1 MVTGS
6 GSGLAGK
13 RCFVTGGA
21 NGIGREIVRAFAQE
35 GALVF
40 FCDRDPAAGRR
51 LEGEVGPGSF
61 YEVDV
66 TDAAALEKA
75 LRDAAGPG
83 KALDIL
89 VNNVGISEFSPLLE
103 TVVERFDRVIATNL
117 RPVFVASRVFA
128 QLWNDRFGFPSGSV
142 VPDER
147 EVTEASSGT
156 NVGPTAGTCP
166 TAGDGGVLRPGSCT
180 GSGAGDMARPLTGT
194 GDGFETAL
202 ADGPGAVSGTEIQ
215 CGRIINIA
223 STRWAQS
230 EPDSEGY
237 AASKGGIVSLTHA
250 LSASFSGSGVTVN
263 CVSPGW
269 IETGDYGVLSAAD
282 HAQHPSGRVGRPGD
296 IARVC
301 LMLADP
307 RNGFIDGENIVVDGG
322 MTRKMIYV

>member
-6 GSGLAGK
+6 GFGLAGK
-13 RCFVTGGA
+13 KCFVTGGA

-103 TVVERFDRVIATNL
+103 TDVERFDRVIATNL
-117 RPVFVASRVFA
+117 RPMFVASRVFA
-128 QLWNDRFGFPSGSV
+128 QLWNARFGFPSGSV

-147 EVTEASSGT
+147 EVTGGLPGT
-156 NVGPTAGTCP
+156 YNGAAAGTCS
-166 TAGDGGVLRPGSCT
+166 TTGVIRPGSR
-180 GSGAGDMARPLTGT
+180 SGKGVGDMARLLTGT
-194 GDGFETAL
+194 DDGFETAL

-230 EPDSEGY
+230 EPGSEGY

-269 IETGDYGVLSAAD
+269 IETGDYGALSAAD
-282 HAQHPSGRVGRPGD
+282 HAQHPLGRVGRPGD

-307 RNGFIDGENIVVDGG
+307 HNGFIDGENIVVDGG